1 MEVDAVTEMF
11 AASEEKYVFGNQLVH
26 PSAAPKPGAAP
37 PGQQAHG

>member
-1 MEVDAVTEMF
+1 MFQVDNQHHPTAVDGGRM
-11 AASEEKYVFGNQLVH
+11 FGNQLVH